1 MLTEEEKREKRKE
14 RNRKYWN
21 EHKQEIA
28 MKRKRKRLLEKQAVK
43 FAEDIK
49 QDEELQALLLDLLDL
64 RETNSGTETVVADS
78 LRNYAEVL
86 KNGEKETTTE

>member
-14 RNRKYWN
+14 RNKKYWN

-28 MKRKRKRLLEKQAVK
+28 IKRKRKRLLEKQAVK

-49 QDEELQALLLDLLDL
+49 QDERLQALLLDLL
-64 RETNSGTETVVADS
+64 ETTSNTKTVLADA
-78 LRNYAEVL
+78 LRNYAVEVL
-86 KNGEKETTTE
+86 KNGEKETTAE